1 MLLEFC
7 AENFTK
13 VPEAIELGAKRI
25 ELCDNLAGDG
35 TTPSYAVIE
44 YTVGYANENNA
55 EVAVIIR
62 PRSGDFIYSKDE
74 FNIMKKDLTV
84 AKVLGAHALVVG
96 SLTEDLRIN
105 RSHLTELLARSEDT
119 DVVFHMA
126 FDHIP
131 KEYQKEEM
139 DWLINQGV
147 RRILTRG
154 GVDGAAADHVEWL
167 QELIEHAD
175 GRIEILVGGGVTH
188 ENYQELAQVLAT
200 DQFHGTRIVDFVE

>member
-7 AENFTK
+7 AENFTR

-25 ELCDNLAGDG
+25 ELCDNLPGDG

-44 YTVGYANENNA
+44 HAVEYANNNDA
-55 EVAVIIR
+55 EIAVIIR
-62 PRSGDFIYSKDE
+62 PRSGDFIYSEDE
-74 FNIMKKDLTV
+74 FDIMKKDLTV

-96 SLTEDLRIN
+96 SLTEDMRIN
-105 RSHLTELLARSEDT
+105 RSHMTELVTRSEDT
-119 DVVFHMA
+119 DLVFHMA

-139 DWLINQGV
+139 DFLIAQGV
-147 RRILTRG
+147 KRILTHG
-154 GVDGAAADHVEWL
+154 GVGGAIEDNVEWL

-188 ENYQELAQVLAT
+188 ENYPELAKVLDT
-200 DQFHGTRIVDFVE
+200 DQFHGTKIVDFAE